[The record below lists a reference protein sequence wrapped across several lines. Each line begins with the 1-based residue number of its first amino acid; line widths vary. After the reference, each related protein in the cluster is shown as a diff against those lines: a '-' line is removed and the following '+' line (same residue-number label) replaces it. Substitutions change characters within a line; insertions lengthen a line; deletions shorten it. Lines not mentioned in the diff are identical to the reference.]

1 VPNITIKRPVIIKIK
16 VTEKFKSETIEQ
28 IEKALERVNLEI
40 EQIEFQEKRISYNAE
55 KQLKQRYLNLRQ
67 QMEEEKKKR
76 LELKTKLL
84 EKIEEV
90 KKWEIGLE
98 VIEGTMESLVEVK
111 EGDDWDRIMKS
122 EIIIEDGKVIEIK

>member
-1 VPNITIKRPVIIKIK
+1 MPNITIKRPVIIKIK

>member
-1 VPNITIKRPVIIKIK
+1 MPNITIKRPVIIKIK

-76 LELKTKLL
+76 LEVKTKLL